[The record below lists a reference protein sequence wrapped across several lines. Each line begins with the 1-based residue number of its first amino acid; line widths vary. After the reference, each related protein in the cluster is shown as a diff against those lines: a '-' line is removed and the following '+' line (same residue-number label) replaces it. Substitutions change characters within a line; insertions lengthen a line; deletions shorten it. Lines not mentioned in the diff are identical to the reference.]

1 MAAAIDAPFI
11 PNGRFADLFETAMHS
26 GGHPDFS
33 VLRYEGAG
41 HLMEVPYGACNSLTV
56 HGSEVFDY
64 GGEPILHSEAAAD
77 LWERQ
82 LEFFRQRLRHPT
94 APPTSAQLPLQRL

>member
-1 MAAAIDAPFI
+1 MAAALDDPYT
-11 PNGRFADLFETAMHS
+11 PNGHFADLFETAMHS

-41 HLMEVPYGACNSLTV
+41 HLMEVPYGACNSQINVRGEILN
-56 HGSEVFDY
+56 Y
-64 GGEPILHSEAAAD
+64 GGEPMPHSEAAAD

-82 LEFFRQRLRHPT
+82 VEFFKKRLHHQG
-94 APPTSAQLPLQRL
+94 ALPPSA